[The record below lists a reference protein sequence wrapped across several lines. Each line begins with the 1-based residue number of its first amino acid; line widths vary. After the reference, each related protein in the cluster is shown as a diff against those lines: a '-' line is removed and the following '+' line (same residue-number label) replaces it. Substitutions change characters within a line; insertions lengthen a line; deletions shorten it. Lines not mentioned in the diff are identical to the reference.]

1 MLKRLMI
8 FILFI
13 FLIYIVYYDM
23 NSGTIAINS
32 PLAAIDAPAVE
43 TKSSGSKPYTEKKIS
58 QGETVLTI
66 VEQLHKQFPVP
77 IDQIRKD
84 FEKLNPSVKAD
95 TIQVGKTYKFPLYE
109 KELAS

>member
-1 MLKRLMI
+1 MKRLMI

-32 PLAAIDAPAVE
+32 PLAANDDPAVE
-43 TKSSGSKPYTEKKIS
+43 TTSSGSKPYTEKKIN

-109 KELAS
+109 KEVAS